1 MDREVA
7 AIPQPKPLEVLLR
20 IASTAH
26 LYRSTDGQLHAQVEA
41 RDRVEMLPL
50 RSGDFIDWLTDG
62 YFAECCQPP
71 PERTVQRIVA
81 LLKARARFDGRTPA
95 TSIRVARDPSGDDSA
110 FYLDLG
116 DATGDAIWISAE
128 GWCIVHKPPVQ
139 FQRPQGQLALPRPST
154 GGSIELLRPY
164 VNLNETD
171 FRLAITWAT
180 AAYRPVGPYPV
191 FVLHGEQGSAK
202 TTLARILGLLIDPQ
216 TCPLLTVPE
225 STSDLMITAHNGWLL
240 SYDNVSIL
248 RPWLSDGI
256 CQLATGGGIAVRR
269 KYTDKERI
277 VVQAQ
282 RPVILNGIPEFVRRG
297 DLIDRSV
304 QLFLATI
311 LSSARRPEDEFWKA
325 FRADYPRIL
334 GGMLDAI
341 VGGLRELPS
350 VHLCEYPRMADY
362 AKWGE
367 AVSRGLGWGQDTFA
381 ETYNANRREAAEPL
395 LEESTV
401 ANAIMDMAHH
411 FEEPTTC
418 SPAELYH
425 KVTSF
430 TERMVARSVGHGSPA
445 VARKKFAAAFAQWP
459 KDLTQFS
466 KELRRVAPQL
476 RLHGLAI
483 NFSRTAAGRLVELTY
498 TWPTGMDPNHDF

>member
-1 MDREVA
+1 MDQGLP
-7 AIPQPKPLEVLLR
+7 AIPQPKPLDVLLR

-62 YFAECCQPP
+62 YFAECGQPP

-116 DATGDAIWISAE
+116 DATSDAIWISAE

-154 GGSIELLRPY
+154 DGSIELLRPY
-164 VNLNETD
+164 VNLNLTD

-191 FVLHGEQGSAK
+191 LVLHGEQGSAK

-225 STSDLMITAHNGWLL
+225 STSDLMITAHNCWLL

-248 RPWLSDGI
+248 RAWLSDGL
-256 CQLATGGGIAVRR
+256 CQIATGGGVAVRR
-269 KYTDKERI
+269 KYTDKERMVI
-277 VVQAQ
+277 QAL
-282 RPVILNGIPEFVRRG
+282 RPVMLNGIPEFVRRG
-297 DLIDRSV
+297 DLIDRSL
-304 QLFLATI
+304 QLFLPTI
-311 LSSARRPEDEFWKA
+311 QSAARRPEDEFWRA
-325 FRADYPRIL
+325 FRTDYPRIL
-334 GGMLDAI
+334 GGLLDAI
-341 VGGLRELPS
+341 VVGLRELPS
-350 VHLCEYPRMADY
+350 VHLSEYPRMADY

-367 AVSRGLGWGQDTFA
+367 AVSRGLGWGEDIFPA
-381 ETYNANRREAAEPL
+381 KYNVNRREAAETL
-395 LEESTV
+395 LEESLV
-401 ANAIMDMAHH
+401 ANAIVDIAHH

-425 KVTSF
+425 KLTSYF
-430 TERMVARSVGHGSPA
+430 EHSIARSVRHEKPA
-445 VARKKFAAAFAQWP
+445 ATRKQLAAAAAGWP
-459 KDLTQFS
+459 KDPRQFS
-466 KELRRVAPQL
+466 KELRRIAPQL
-476 RLHGLAI
+476 RLFGLSI
-483 NFSRTAAGRLVELTY
+483 NFARRAEGRLIEVTY
-498 TWPTGMDPNHDF
+498 SWQTDICPNRDF